1 RDKPPLDAEWQ
12 EALGDFLIKNEMQ
25 DQFWWCLNPD
35 SGDTGGLVEDD
46 WTTPVAPKLDLLAR
60 VQPSP
65 TQVRVDK
72 AGKVTFS

>member
-1 RDKPPLDAEWQ
+1 
-12 EALGDFLIKNEMQ
+12 
-25 DQFWWCLNPD
+25 
-35 SGDTGGLVEDD
+35 VEDD

-72 AGKVTFS
+72 AGKVIFF

>member
-1 RDKPPLDAEWQ
+1 
-12 EALGDFLIKNEMQ
+12 
-25 DQFWWCLNPD
+25 
-35 SGDTGGLVEDD
+35 VEDD

-72 AGKVTFS
+72 AGKVIFFGGRGGGGERGMNCGNTIFRKKLDGEARERASV

>member
-1 RDKPPLDAEWQ
+1 CPSRPLDRPS
-12 EALGDFLIKNEMQ
+12 LPPSFPPSFPLSLPPS
-25 DQFWWCLNPD
+25 C